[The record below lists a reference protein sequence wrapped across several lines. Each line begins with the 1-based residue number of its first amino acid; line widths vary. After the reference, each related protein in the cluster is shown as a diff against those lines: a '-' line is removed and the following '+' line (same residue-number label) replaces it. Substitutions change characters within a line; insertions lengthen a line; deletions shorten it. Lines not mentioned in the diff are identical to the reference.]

1 VLGCKINA
9 PTARRSTFGFWWR
22 NVSKWIEKCWTA
34 GERYNWGVAVGVWE
48 EDIMSMF
55 LTRIENHVEE
65 CIHYQYAV
73 LLFYTLLLKDFDA
86 MYCLLSLI
94 PLNKQMF

>member
-1 VLGCKINA
+1 
-9 PTARRSTFGFWWR
+9 
-22 NVSKWIEKCWTA
+22 
-34 GERYNWGVAVGVWE
+34 
-48 EDIMSMF
+48 MSMF